1 MGNKE
6 IEMAFNSIKLNK
18 SEVLINKSCTPSN
31 KIIKFN
37 DIDLESKNIGVSKN
51 IGGFYFIL
59 FFDNLIVRGVR
70 I

>member
-37 DIDLESKNIGVSKN
+37 DIDLES
-51 IGGFYFIL
+51 
-59 FFDNLIVRGVR
+59 
-70 I
+70 

>member
-18 SEVLINKSCTPSN
+18 SEVLINKSCIPSN

-59 FFDNLIVRGVR
+59 FFDNLILRGVR